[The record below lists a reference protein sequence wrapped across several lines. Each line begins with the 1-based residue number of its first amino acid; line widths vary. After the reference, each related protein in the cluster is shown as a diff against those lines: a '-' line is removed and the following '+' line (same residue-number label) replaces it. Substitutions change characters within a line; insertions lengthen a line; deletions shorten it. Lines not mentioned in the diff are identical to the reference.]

1 MGQLNVLFRK
11 DLPRSFLTRGQPCFY
26 ANFKKNYA
34 CLKIANLWKNGVFLY
49 ISILKPE
56 KYVNCHNFTE
66 NDPFEFK
73 FGQKA
78 DINEINISGKF
89 C

>member
-1 MGQLNVLFRK
+1 MGKLSVFFHK
-11 DLPRSFLTRGQPCFY
+11 DLPRSFLMRGEPCFD
-26 ANFKKNYA
+26 ANFKNNYA
-34 CLKIANLWKNGVFLY
+34 SLKIANLWENVVFLY

-56 KYVNCHNFTE
+56 KYVNCHNFSE
-66 NDPFEFK
+66 RLPFEFR

-78 DINEINISGKF
+78 DINEINICGKF